1 MLNVRS
7 KKCFSCFSQNNKC
20 KVLGF
25 YFNKTGQAC
34 WFVLTNA
41 CLRANPSKVE
51 RSNHP
56 EGLIPGGGLHGYAVR
71 SANGQNAVQAN
82 ARKSLRCQLQRE
94 VSAVHLY
101 TGVTTRL
108 LMFTEPEV
116 SFYLYLKL
124 SGFCAAQLRELLPLA
139 LENFAG

>member
-101 TGVTTRL
+101 SGVTTSFKCLRI
-108 LMFTEPEV
+108 PKI

-124 SGFCAAQLRELLPLA
+124 SGFCGAQLRELPPLV